1 MFKRCTKAFIE
12 KEVTV
17 NEDFLENDTENID
30 VEPKSKIAN
39 TEIMNNSE
47 ELIQNRF

>member
-1 MFKRCTKAFIE
+1 MIKRCKKAFIE

-17 NEDFLENDTENID
+17 NEDFLENDTENIE
-30 VEPKSKIAN
+30 VEPKSKK
-39 TEIMNNSE
+39 MNSE